1 MTEARPTLRPAGALV
16 VGSLGGR
23 QAVRPRVLRLA
34 RLACAVY
41 GLASVVFAVG
51 LYRQAGYATRIWPW
65 PDDRLTY
72 VYLASLAAAIAA
84 PFLWVAWSGELA
96 TLAPVALVSLVV
108 NAGVAIY
115 LAIRA
120 ATTDDRSPLAFA
132 AGSLALAVGS
142 GLVFRWVRRIPPR
155 DGRATPRPVRRI
167 MAGLGLLVGVISV
180 GLLGRVDGLFPWDL
194 RPETSTMF
202 GIVYLGVAVYFAY
215 AALHPAWPM
224 TTGQLLG
231 FVAYTTVLVKPYL
244 DLLGDRLA
252 DEPSGTPLYGS
263 YAATSGGAGPNM
275 LSLTV
280 FLTIL
285 AFGTA
290 PGVWTLVVRRET
302 RIIGRPVAA

>member
-1 MTEARPTLRPAGALV
+1 MAGI
-16 VGSLGGR
+16 GRERHGGD
-23 QAVRPRVLRLA
+23 QAVRPGATRVA
-34 RLACAVY
+34 RLAALVY
-41 GLASVVFAVG
+41 GLLGVALCVG

-84 PFLWVAWSGELA
+84 PSLWVAWSGELA
-96 TLAPVALVSLVV
+96 TLTPVALDSLVV
-108 NAGVAIY
+108 NVGVAIY
-115 LAIRA
+115 LTIRA
-120 ATTDDRSPLAFA
+120 ATTDDRSPLTFA
-132 AGSLALAVGS
+132 AGSIALAVGS

-155 DGRATPRPVRRI
+155 DGRATPRSIRRI

-231 FVAYTTVLVKPYL
+231 FMAYTVVLVKPYL
-244 DLLGDRLA
+244 DLLRDRLA
-252 DEPSGTPLYGS
+252 DDPSATPLYGS
-263 YAATSGGAGPNM
+263 YAVTSGGDGPNM
-275 LSLTV
+275 LSLSV
-280 FLTIL
+280 FLTVL
-285 AFGTA
+285 TFGTA
-290 PGVWTLVVRRET
+290 LGVWTLIVRRET
-302 RIIGRPVAA
+302 RIVGRGKTV